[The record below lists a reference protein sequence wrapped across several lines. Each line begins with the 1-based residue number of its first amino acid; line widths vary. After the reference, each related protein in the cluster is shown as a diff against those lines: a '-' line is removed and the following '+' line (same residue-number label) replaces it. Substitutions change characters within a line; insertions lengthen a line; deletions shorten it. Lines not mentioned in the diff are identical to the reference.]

1 MSIITNMSFGDR
13 FLKIAKSYLN
23 SATDSIEEEFD
34 HLSKKWEKGEL
45 SDEMLNRLKNLK
57 DEVTRQGSDPSKLD
71 DEEIETILR
80 NSEYMSDSNNTKS
93 TYQGKKRAKSPLH
106 RKQNQL
112 DQAYK
117 RLGVKPTDS
126 WDKIE
131 KTYKKQLMKFHP
143 DRFPGD
149 EVKGKTATKLS
160 QMISEAYQLIKTS
173 RGE

>member
-1 MSIITNMSFGDR
+1 MSFGDR

-23 SATDSIEEEFD
+23 SATDSIEEEFS
-34 HLSKKWEKGEL
+34 HLNKKWERGEL
-45 SDEMLNRLKNLK
+45 SDEVLNRLKNLK
-57 DEVTRQGSDPSKLD
+57 DEVTKQGSDPSDLE
-71 DEEIETILR
+71 DEEIERILR
-80 NSEYMSDSNNTKS
+80 DSGYKNRSNDTENSNP
-93 TYQGKKRAKSPLH
+93 GKARAKSPLH
-106 RKQNQL
+106 RKQSQL
-112 DQAYK
+112 DQAYN
-117 RLGVKPTDS
+117 RLGVKPSDS

-131 KTYKKQLMKFHP
+131 KSYKKQLMKYHP